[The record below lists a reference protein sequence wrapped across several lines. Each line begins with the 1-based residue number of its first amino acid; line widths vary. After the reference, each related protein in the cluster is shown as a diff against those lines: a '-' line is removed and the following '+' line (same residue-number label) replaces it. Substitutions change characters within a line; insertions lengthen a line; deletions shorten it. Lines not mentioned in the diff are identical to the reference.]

1 MYPQFTLRRLSLAL
15 ALSASLACTNAQAG
29 FFDNSF
35 FGPEES
41 ARLTEWSKNPA
52 NAMRWGDWDMLRLEA
67 SQQGAAPSAQPV
79 QLTPDQV
86 AAAMRN
92 IQIATFK
99 EVNKLFSEAEVRRFA
114 PAIAIGLSRAT
125 ANQELVF
132 ITTGEHM
139 WSGLIAPSVAN
150 AGRVFFAD
158 GRLNFLLGQTHMD
171 YLGDANHGTRKPP
184 KFDYGSRKSAAKG
197 VEILGVTEGE
207 AKLVR
212 TDWIAVAVPTAA
224 AASAAQQAVGQ
235 GTVNPAPAAVV
246 PAPAANAPAVTAPS
260 PAADATTD
268 QFYRKQE
275 SRLRS
280 LKRMRD
286 EGLITDAEFQQ
297 KRAEIFKDL

>member
-1 MYPQFTLRRLSLAL
+1 MYPLFTLRRLSAAL
-15 ALSASLACTNAQAG
+15 ALSASLACANAHAG
-29 FFDNSF
+29 IFDNTI

-41 ARLTEWSKNPA
+41 ARLAEWSKNTSNP
-52 NAMRWGDWDMLRLEA
+52 MRWGDWDMIRMES
-67 SQQGAAPSAQPV
+67 SQDGATNGHPV

-92 IQIATFK
+92 IQIQTFK
-99 EVNKLFSEAEVRRFA
+99 EVNNLFSEDEVRRFA
-114 PAIAIGLSRAT
+114 PAISVGLARAS

-132 ITTGEHM
+132 VTTGEHK

-150 AGRVFFAD
+150 AGRVFYAD
-158 GRLNFLLGQTHMD
+158 GRLNILLGQAHAD

-184 KFDYGSRKSAAKG
+184 KFEYGSRKKVAKD
-197 VEILGVTEGE
+197 VQILGVTQGE

-212 TDWIAVAVPTAA
+212 ADWIAVAVVTPAA
-224 AASAAQQAVGQ
+224 ATASLQATGQAGVTPAAAV
-235 GTVNPAPAAVV
+235 VAPAAVV
-246 PAPAANAPAVTAPS
+246 PAAAPATAPAV
-260 PAADATTD
+260 DATAD